1 MEAFLF
7 DILRKADQT
16 DSKSQFLTEY
26 LENSRDV
33 WMILVLDMSG
43 SIPYTDDQLGIDLP
57 KIRMY
62 LRPSTEAK
70 EAQMLHLW

>member
-16 DSKSQFLTEY
+16 DSKSQFLT
-26 LENSRDV
+26 SRDV
-33 WMILVLDMSG
+33 WMVLVLDMSG

-70 EAQMLHLW
+70 EAQWSV